1 MCSNLSR
8 CGSTVLDV
16 LVPLFKRSVRKTYL
30 FRVQTCSLISLFHP
44 LSFLLSVHTMNSR
57 WKSAAIVF
65 SFFFF
70 PFSFLP
76 SFLPLPLSPLCPS
89 SSVVVFPRDGSK
101 MEAFVGAR
109 IKETRL
115 FFFFFLEIYALT
127 RQCKLSFPGADR
139 EISSPRFF
147 ECLGLHKGVGVAQ
160 LRVKLAKWLMHDEGC
175 SS

>member
-1 MCSNLSR
+1 M
-8 CGSTVLDV
+8 LDV

-30 FRVQTCSLISLFHP
+30 FPPRANVFSLISLFHP
-44 LSFLLSVHTMNSR
+44 LTFLLSVHTMNSR

-70 PFSFLP
+70 P
-76 SFLPLPLSPLCPS
+76 PLSSPSPLLFLS
-89 SSVVVFPRDGSK
+89 SLVVFPRDGSK
-101 MEAFVGAR
+101 METWPLSAR
-109 IKETRL
+109 ELRRRGF

-127 RQCKLSFPGADR
+127 RQCKLSFLGADR

-147 ECLGLHKGVGVAQ
+147 ECLGLHEGVGVAQ
-160 LRVKLAKWLMHDEGC
+160 LRVKLAKWLMHGEGC

>member
-1 MCSNLSR
+1 MFSNL
-8 CGSTVLDV
+8 
-16 LVPLFKRSVRKTYL
+16 
-30 FRVQTCSLISLFHP
+30 P
-44 LSFLLSVHTMNSR
+44 LSSTQFPFVRAHDEFSLEISSDC
-57 WKSAAIVF
+57 F

-70 PFSFLP
+70 FLFLSSPPFSLSLSLHSVPRRQLLF
-76 SFLPLPLSPLCPS
+76 FHEMEVRWKPLS
-89 SSVVVFPRDGSK
+89 
-101 MEAFVGAR
+101 AR
-109 IKETRL
+109 ELRRRGF

-147 ECLGLHKGVGVAQ
+147 ECLGLHEGVGVAQ